1 MDQVSMGK
9 LGDAELYPA
18 KCYCSVEYDDPLKP
32 FPKASLLNGIPNE
45 YRFYGRR

>member
-9 LGDAELYPA
+9 WNDAELYPA

-32 FPKASLLNGIPNE
+32 PLKASLSNGISNE